1 MVEQRSPKPRAE
13 GSSPSAPAIF
23 EKLKLRGV
31 AQFGSA
37 TGLGPVG
44 RGFKSCHPDHFLKFY
59 IQRGVAQF
67 GSATGLGPVG
77 RGFKS
82 CHPDHFPSF
91 GPLAQRLEQPA
102 HNRSVLGSTPRWP
115 TTFAQIAQLVE
126 QETEN
131 LRVPGSIPGLGTT
144 HDPDVNSGS
153 FFLYRPKKGPNCR
166 HKGST
171 ASGPPCVKCE
181 CTVGKMS

>member
-23 EKLKLRGV
+23 EKLKL
-31 AQFGSA
+31 
-37 TGLGPVG
+37 
-44 RGFKSCHPDHFLKFY
+44 
-59 IQRGVAQF
+59 RGVAQF

-115 TTFAQIAQLVE
+115 TIFLRRYPLCEALMGISLLTDDNRFAQIAQLVE

-131 LRVPGSIPGLGTT
+131 LRVPGSIPGLGTNLT
-144 HDPDVNSGS
+144 LYPVDAR
-153 FFLYRPKKGPNCR
+153 FFSCCISLFSPFYPLF
-166 HKGST
+166 
-171 ASGPPCVKCE
+171 
-181 CTVGKMS
+181 